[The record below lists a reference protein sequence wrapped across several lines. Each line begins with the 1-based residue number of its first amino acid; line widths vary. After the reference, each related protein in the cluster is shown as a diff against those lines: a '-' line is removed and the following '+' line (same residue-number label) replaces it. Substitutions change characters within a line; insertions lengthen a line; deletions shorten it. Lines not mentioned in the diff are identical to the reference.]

1 MIEIRCPCGKALRFA
16 PEMAGRRRKC
26 PACGTEV
33 EVPREGPEI
42 QVMEEAR
49 PSAGRGCARH
59 PQARAV
65 GKCTACGAPIC
76 SECRGAFGYFCSL
89 EHKGGAL
96 PREPIER
103 LDRQSDE
110 DRLAFERSARI
121 LKAIKIAVP
130 AAVGLVVVV
139 LAGRWLLDRGGK
151 VRWEVELPQAYPV
164 ALLRAPDGVRV
175 IGSDGGL
182 TEINS
187 DGSKVSGKS
196 LEVRPGELG
205 FTAILDDVGLVS
217 DFQETSAVSLVDG
230 KKLWSYPAAI
240 GRPRD
245 ENLPREGD
253 RIFLMARSAGPA
265 PDPADAEPAP
275 SPAGLRSFLVC
286 LEGRTG
292 KELWKSPVDKGYYG
306 ESIVAG
312 AGHVCLKAVSW
323 NEAEGAKATLTI
335 HSSSD
340 GKPLWKMSTGVEIL
354 GGPVLTPRGVVVAT
368 PSGLQCLRAADGSRA
383 WSTPVPLGNARK
395 EARPSAGLLSL
406 ETAER
411 ALKNLWVIDDALILH
426 AGRLL
431 IRVDLSGGK
440 IRWNVDAGGWIQSLQ
455 KVGDLLVGSGATDRK
470 LADSAKD
477 GPMFPS
483 DRLMVEI
490 LQEEFPDATRAVPFT
505 LAIDART
512 GIRRWAVPESGRI
525 LATDLGLVMFENSA
539 GMALLKPGG
548 IEEQVS
554 VRLMDLSTGKILWTY
569 FLEGCI
575 GKPVAAGKTLYLPS
589 WREGPMSLGLQ
600 EARTAPRDAR
610 LIALSMK

>member
-26 PACGTEV
+26 PACGAEV

-59 PQARAV
+59 PHARAV
-65 GKCTACGAPIC
+65 GRCTACGAPIC
-76 SECRGAFGYFCSL
+76 AECRGAFGYFCCL

-96 PREPIER
+96 PREPIAR

-110 DRLAFERSARI
+110 DRQAFERSARI
-121 LKAIKIAVP
+121 LRAIKIAVP
-130 AAVGLVVVV
+130 ATVGLVVVV
-139 LAGRWLLDRGGK
+139 IAALWLLDRGGK
-151 VRWEVELPQAYPV
+151 VRWELELPRAYPV
-164 ALLRAPDGVRV
+164 AVLRAPEGVRV
-175 IGSDGGL
+175 IDADGRIIAVDSGGSR
-182 TEINS
+182 
-187 DGSKVSGKS
+187 VSEET
-196 LEVRPGELG
+196 LEVKPGPSG
-205 FTAILDDVGLVS
+205 FIAVFDDVGLVS
-217 DFQETSAVSLVDG
+217 DFRETTAVSLSRG

-240 GRPRD
+240 GHPRD
-245 ENLPREGD
+245 GDIPRDGD
-253 RIFLMARSAGPA
+253 RIFLVARSAEPA
-265 PDPADAEPAP
+265 EPEGEDPA
-275 SPAGLRSFLVC
+275 SSSAGPRSFLAC

-292 KELWKSPVDKGYYG
+292 KELWKTPVEEGYYG
-306 ESIVAG
+306 EEIVAG

-323 NEAEGAKATLTI
+323 NEAEGAKAAITI

-340 GKPLWKMSTGVEIL
+340 GKPLWKMSTGAEIL
-354 GGPVLTPRGVVVAT
+354 GGPVLTPHGVVVAT
-368 PSGLQCLRAADGSRA
+368 PSGLQCLRASDGSRA
-383 WSTPVPLGNARK
+383 WSTPVPLGSARK
-395 EARPSAGLLSL
+395 EARPPAGLLSL
-406 ETAER
+406 ETADR
-411 ALKNLWVIDDALILH
+411 ALKNLWMIDDALILH

-440 IRWNVDAGGWIQSLQ
+440 IRWNVDAGAWIQSLQ

-512 GIRRWAVPESGRI
+512 GTRRWAVPESGRI
-525 LATDLGLVMFENSA
+525 LATDLGLVMYESSA

-548 IEEQVS
+548 MEEQVS
-554 VRLMDLSTGKILWTY
+554 VRLVDLSTGKILWTY

-575 GKPVAAGKTLYLPS
+575 GKPVAAGTTLYLPS
-589 WREGPMSLGLQ
+589 WREAPMSPGLH
-600 EARTAPRDAR
+600 EAMTAPRDAR
-610 LIALSMK
+610 LIALNMK